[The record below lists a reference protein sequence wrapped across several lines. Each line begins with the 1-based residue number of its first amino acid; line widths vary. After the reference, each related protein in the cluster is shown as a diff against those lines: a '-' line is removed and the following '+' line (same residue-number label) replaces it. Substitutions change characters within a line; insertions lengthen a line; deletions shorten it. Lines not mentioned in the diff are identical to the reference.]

1 MKIESDKNDMSFE
14 EYWENEKSKTLLE
27 KRITES
33 FTRTRNKLRIFGHKS
48 KIGIAILYFIL
59 MIFTIAMYFFFLARG
74 VNVKALWGITL
85 IFAFVSGVHLFTY
98 IRNQMKQYS
107 KPENKDKV
115 IKDTEL
121 DSLAEEEYD
130 DEEDD
135 TYEEEIEID
144 NDKIY

>member
-1 MKIESDKNDMSFE
+1 MKIKSDKNDMSFE

-27 KRITES
+27 KKITES

-121 DSLAEEEYD
+121 DSLTEEEYD
-130 DEEDD
+130 DEEED
-135 TYEEEIEID
+135 TDEEEIEID